1 MGKPFWTNEE
11 VRELKT
17 KFWQMTPVDIAE
29 YFDGFTKEQRA
40 IATTILDKST
50 MAEVFAEFS
59 AEKKQELIMTL
70 TQPEITALLL
80 EIKSDDLVDAIQEL
94 PSNMVSKLIDNV
106 EKDRREMINQLL
118 KFPEKSVG
126 SLMSV
131 EYVGIHED
139 DTREEVIEKIRDS
152 DAGYEHL
159 TAVYVLEPTRKLIGY
174 IYLADL
180 IRSEEES
187 IKDLI
192 NYDVISVKTM
202 TDQEEAANY
211 FNKYHF
217 LAIPVTDLENRLV
230 GIITADDIF
239 EVIADEIHEDYTL
252 MQGLQ
257 ITKDGYKESTP
268 WQLAKQRVFWILFLM
283 ISATFTG
290 KIIQSYDALV
300 SSSVIL
306 AAYIPMLMDSG
317 GNSGS
322 QSSTIVIRAL
332 ALDEIETTDFLKV
345 AFKEAS
351 VGIIVGSI
359 VAIVNYAR
367 IIFLDK
373 TDSSIALAVSI
384 TLFCTVVIS
393 KLIGGL
399 LPLVA
404 KVTNQDPAVMAS
416 PLITTIVDAVSLII
430 YFAIASNMLQFY

>member
-17 KFWQMTPVDIAE
+17 KFSQMTPVDIAE

-202 TDQEEAANY
+202 TDQEEAANSS
-211 FNKYHF
+211 N
-217 LAIPVTDLENRLV
+217 
-230 GIITADDIF
+230 
-239 EVIADEIHEDYTL
+239 
-252 MQGLQ
+252 GLRKQ
-257 ITKDGYKESTP
+257 IS
-268 WQLAKQRVFWILFLM
+268 W
-283 ISATFTG
+283 
-290 KIIQSYDALV
+290 
-300 SSSVIL
+300 
-306 AAYIPMLMDSG
+306 
-317 GNSGS
+317 
-322 QSSTIVIRAL
+322 
-332 ALDEIETTDFLKV
+332 
-345 AFKEAS
+345 
-351 VGIIVGSI
+351 
-359 VAIVNYAR
+359 NYY
-367 IIFLDK
+367 
-373 TDSSIALAVSI
+373 
-384 TLFCTVVIS
+384 C
-393 KLIGGL
+393 
-399 LPLVA
+399 
-404 KVTNQDPAVMAS
+404 
-416 PLITTIVDAVSLII
+416 
-430 YFAIASNMLQFY
+430 